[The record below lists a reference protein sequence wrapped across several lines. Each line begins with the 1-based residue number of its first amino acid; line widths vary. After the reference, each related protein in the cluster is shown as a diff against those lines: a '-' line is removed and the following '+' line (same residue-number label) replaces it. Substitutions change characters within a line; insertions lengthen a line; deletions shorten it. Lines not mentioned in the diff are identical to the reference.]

1 MPYIRASAKLADAI
15 AKTFKGPSQ
24 SLTAVRDFCDLAV
37 ASEMTAV
44 QLDKLTEMVLRRL
57 PVDVAPAPVEHFYI
71 VIGDAGTWCDWLG
84 CKVGQDIREATGVT
98 TCSYRSK
105 AEAEAA
111 VAKLKPRL
119 PNAHI
124 VAGECPNAAQA
135 LARSAIALEES
146 RAALEN
152 QAQADAPYLCKGCG
166 RPEDECSANPCDD
179 VIADRGDEDE
189 SVGPKTGP
197 LARLAVDMFKNRA
210 ALNAL
215 WGGANVVTDRDFA
228 GLSAHA
234 LAPQLERRLRVVR
247 ARDAYYAMRNDERV
261 RPPLADWRADP
272 EGWSASR
279 LAEIEGRNM
288 PEGDEPDP
296 MGGEVCDQCNAPLDS
311 GQIGTCDDCQNEG
324 GLECPVCGNTDRI
337 DIAATVFVRA
347 FIGDTGLETDE
358 DESDDGSHD
367 WDDKSP
373 CVCRACDHTGTV
385 GEFRG
390 EPAPET
396 PAPVATD
403 ADTRCEWTGE
413 QVAHTATPWVWHEQ
427 GEANEYCLLTS
438 DGKWVISFRQNGELM
453 PSKQR
458 ANAEFIKRAVN
469 AHDAL
474 FAALVAIRDGIR
486 DPQRVHEIARVA
498 IATVGETPAPAPVAA
513 EPMSDLEDAVIFR
526 MVEEYGEATMLQAV
540 REAAVR
546 FAEVTA

>member
-179 VIADRGDEDE
+179 VIADRGE
-189 SVGPKTGP
+189 
-197 LARLAVDMFKNRA
+197 
-210 ALNAL
+210 
-215 WGGANVVTDRDFA
+215 
-228 GLSAHA
+228 
-234 LAPQLERRLRVVR
+234 
-247 ARDAYYAMRNDERV
+247 
-261 RPPLADWRADP
+261 
-272 EGWSASR
+272 
-279 LAEIEGRNM
+279 
-288 PEGDEPDP
+288 DP
-296 MGGEVCDQCNAPLDS
+296 MGGEVCDQCNAELDS
-311 GQIGTCDDCQNEG
+311 GQIGTCDDCQNG
-324 GLECPVCGNTDRI
+324 GDEALTCPVCGDNETI
-337 DIAATVFVRA
+337 DIAATVFVRVTNTSD
-347 FIGDTGLETDE
+347 GPETDA
-358 DESDDGSHD
+358 DEARDQSHE
-367 WDDKSP
+367 WDAATP